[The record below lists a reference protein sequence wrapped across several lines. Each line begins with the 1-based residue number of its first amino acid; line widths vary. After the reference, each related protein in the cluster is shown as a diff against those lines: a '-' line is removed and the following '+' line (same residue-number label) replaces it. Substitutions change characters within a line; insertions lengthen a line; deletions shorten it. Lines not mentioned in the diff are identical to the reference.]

1 MRSRSADEVRMIL
14 DWVGL
19 GLMIAAV
26 LLIGWL
32 YA

>member
-1 MRSRSADEVRMIL
+1 VRMIL